1 MSLIT
6 LYYAVAQWFER
17 ATKREG
23 CIKMSDALSALRSHE
38 SEYPWM
44 TKMVEMLP
52 DERLIDTIK
61 DAALRG
67 GCRLDET
74 KDGII
79 IKGRSLKGTAKK
91 RGKDGN
97 EVHLQDK

>member
-1 MSLIT
+1 MSSLIT

-17 ATKREG
+17 ATKRDG
-23 CIKMSDALSALRSHE
+23 TIKMSDALSALRSHE

-79 IKGRSLKGTAKK
+79 IKGRSLKGTSRKRAK
-91 RGKDGN
+91 D
-97 EVHLQDK
+97 VQDDHV

>member
-1 MSLIT
+1 MSSLIT
-6 LYYAVAQWFER
+6 LYYAVAQWVER
-17 ATKREG
+17 STKRDG
-23 CIKMSDALSALRSHE
+23 TIKMSDALSALRSHE

-52 DERLIDTIK
+52 DELLIDTIK

-79 IKGRSLKGTAKK
+79 IKGRSLKGTSRKRAK
-91 RGKDGN
+91 D
-97 EVHLQDK
+97 VQDDHV

>member
-1 MSLIT
+1 MSSLIT

-17 ATKREG
+17 ATKRDG
-23 CIKMSDALSALRSHE
+23 TIKMSDALSALRSHE

-44 TKMVEMLP
+44 TKMVELLP

-79 IKGRSLKGTAKK
+79 IKGRSLKGTSRKRAK
-91 RGKDGN
+91 D
-97 EVHLQDK
+97 VQDDHV

>member
-1 MSLIT
+1 MSSLIT
-6 LYYAVAQWFER
+6 IYYAVAQWFEK
-17 ATKREG
+17 ATKRDG
-23 CIKMSDALSALRSHE
+23 TIRMSDALSALRSHE

-52 DERLIDTIK
+52 DERIIDTIK

-67 GCRLDET
+67 GCRLEET

-79 IKGRSLKGTAKK
+79 IKGRSLKGTSRKRAK
-91 RGKDGN
+91 D
-97 EVHLQDK
+97 VQDDHV

>member
-23 CIKMSDALSALRSHE
+23 SIKMSDALSALRSHE

-74 KDGII
+74 KEGII
-79 IKGRSLKGTAKK
+79 IKGRSLKGTSRKRAK
-91 RGKDGN
+91 D
-97 EVHLQDK
+97 VQDDHI